1 MKSPPS
7 YLPSRWEWSNFTTSG
22 RSRTRASGTR
32 CVFSLYVAGMSTLLA
47 LAVGLPAAYYT
58 ARHRF
63 RGRGAFLLLV
73 LVTQMFAPTALL
85 VGIYREMVS
94 LDLTDTAEGLILV
107 NAAFNLPFCVWILNA
122 YFASIPRELEEA
134 ACMDGTGRLGALV
147 RVILPLAMPGV
158 VTALVYTF
166 IGAWNEY
173 VVALTITS
181 SSDRTTL
188 TKAIPGFVTSY
199 HEQWQYLFATSLD
212 RDRAGGGAVR
222 LRGAPPGL
230 RPDRGRHPG
239 MTSGCASRPGPGR
252 RPPRERRAVS
262 GADDLHTRRGERLGQ
277 LVRAALSVTSM
288 SMSSTGQMR
297 AKARRPSLEES
308 ATTTT
313 CSARRANARLML
325 ASPSCWAVAPWAT
338 SMRPRR

>member
-1 MKSPPS
+1 MSAVTARSTTVDSRTVESGTVQSTTARSATVRRRRPPRLRTVLLTAVGWLVALFFLAPYLQMLLTALKPTPELMKSPPS
-7 YLPSRWEWSNFTTSG
+7 YLPSQWEWSNFADVWSLKDPPV
-22 RSRTRASGTR
+22 SDALW
-32 CVFSLYVAGMSTLLA
+32 FSLYVAGMSTLLA

-107 NAAFNLPFCVWILNA
+107 NAAFNLPFCIWILNA

-134 ACMDGTGRLGALV
+134 AYMDGAGRLGAMV
-147 RVILPLAMPGV
+147 RVTLPLALPGV

-181 SSDRTTL
+181 SGDRTTL
-188 TKAIPGFVTSY
+188 TKAIPGFVTAY
-199 HEQWQYLFATSLD
+199 QEQWQYLFATSLIAIVPVVVLFVFVE
-212 RDRAGGGAVR
+212 RYLISGLTAGGI
-222 LRGAPPGL
+222 
-230 RPDRGRHPG
+230 
-239 MTSGCASRPGPGR
+239 
-252 RPPRERRAVS
+252 
-262 GADDLHTRRGERLGQ
+262 
-277 LVRAALSVTSM
+277 
-288 SMSSTGQMR
+288 
-297 AKARRPSLEES
+297 K
-308 ATTTT
+308 
-313 CSARRANARLML
+313 
-325 ASPSCWAVAPWAT
+325 
-338 SMRPRR
+338 

>member
-1 MKSPPS
+1 MKLRTVLLTAAGWLVALAFLAPYAEMLLTALKPTPELMESPPS
-7 YLPSRWEWSNFTTSG
+7 YLPSHWQWSNFTQIWSLADPRVG
-22 RSRTRASGTR
+22 DALL
-32 CVFSLYVAGMSTLLA
+32 FSLYVAGASTLLA

-63 RGRGAFLLLV
+63 RGRGAFLILV

-122 YFASIPRELEEA
+122 YFASIPKELEEA
-134 ACMDGTGRLGALV
+134 AWLDGTGRFGALT

-181 SSDRTTL
+181 SGNRMTL
-188 TKAIPGFVTSY
+188 TRAIPGFVTSY
-199 HEQWQYLFATSLD
+199 HEQWQYLFATSIVAIVPVVVLFVFVE
-212 RDRAGGGAVR
+212 RYLVAGLTAGGVR
-222 LRGAPPGL
+222 G
-230 RPDRGRHPG
+230 
-239 MTSGCASRPGPGR
+239 
-252 RPPRERRAVS
+252 
-262 GADDLHTRRGERLGQ
+262 
-277 LVRAALSVTSM
+277 
-288 SMSSTGQMR
+288 
-297 AKARRPSLEES
+297 
-308 ATTTT
+308 
-313 CSARRANARLML
+313 
-325 ASPSCWAVAPWAT
+325 
-338 SMRPRR
+338 

>member
-1 MKSPPS
+1 MKLRTVLLTAVGWLVALAFLAPYAEMLLTALKPTPELMKSPPS
-7 YLPSRWEWSNFTTSG
+7 YLPSRWEWSNFTHIWSLTDP
-22 RSRTRASGTR
+22 RVADALL
-32 CVFSLYVAGMSTLLA
+32 FSLYVAGAATLLA

-134 ACMDGTGRLGALV
+134 AWLDGTGRFGALT
-147 RVILPLAMPGV
+147 RVVLPLAMPGV

-181 SSDRTTL
+181 SSNRMTL
-188 TKAIPGFVTSY
+188 TRAIPGFVTSY
-199 HEQWQYLFATSLD
+199 HEQWQYLFATSLVAIVPVVVLFVFVE
-212 RDRAGGGAVR
+212 RHLVSGLTAGGVR
-222 LRGAPPGL
+222 G
-230 RPDRGRHPG
+230 
-239 MTSGCASRPGPGR
+239 
-252 RPPRERRAVS
+252 
-262 GADDLHTRRGERLGQ
+262 
-277 LVRAALSVTSM
+277 
-288 SMSSTGQMR
+288 
-297 AKARRPSLEES
+297 
-308 ATTTT
+308 
-313 CSARRANARLML
+313 
-325 ASPSCWAVAPWAT
+325 
-338 SMRPRR
+338 

>member
-1 MKSPPS
+1 MSKAAVIPRKAAPRRRRPRPMKLRTVLLTAAGWLVALAFLAPYAHMLLTALKPTPELMESPPS
-7 YLPSRWEWSNFTTSG
+7 YLPSRWEWSNFTHIWSLTDPRVG
-22 RSRTRASGTR
+22 DAL
-32 CVFSLYVAGMSTLLA
+32 VFSLYVAGASTLLA

-134 ACMDGTGRLGALV
+134 AWLDGTGRLGALS
-147 RVILPLAMPGV
+147 RVVLPLAMPGV

-181 SSDRTTL
+181 SSDRMTL

-199 HEQWQYLFATSLD
+199 HEQWQYLFATSLVAIVPVVVLFVFVE
-212 RDRAGGGAVR
+212 RHLVSGLTAGGVR
-222 LRGAPPGL
+222 G
-230 RPDRGRHPG
+230 
-239 MTSGCASRPGPGR
+239 
-252 RPPRERRAVS
+252 
-262 GADDLHTRRGERLGQ
+262 
-277 LVRAALSVTSM
+277 
-288 SMSSTGQMR
+288 
-297 AKARRPSLEES
+297 
-308 ATTTT
+308 
-313 CSARRANARLML
+313 
-325 ASPSCWAVAPWAT
+325 
-338 SMRPRR
+338 

>member
-1 MKSPPS
+1 MKLRTVLLTAVGWLVALAFLAPYAEMLLTALKPTPELMKSPPS
-7 YLPSRWEWSNFTTSG
+7 YLPSRWQWSNFTHIWSLTDP
-22 RSRTRASGTR
+22 RVADAL
-32 CVFSLYVAGMSTLLA
+32 VFSLYVAGAATLLA

-134 ACMDGTGRLGALV
+134 AWLDGTGRFGALT
-147 RVILPLAMPGV
+147 RVVLPLAMPGV

-173 VVALTITS
+173 VVALTITAS
-181 SSDRTTL
+181 SNRMTL
-188 TKAIPGFVTSY
+188 TRAIPGFVTSY
-199 HEQWQYLFATSLD
+199 HEQWQYLFATSLVAIVPVVVLFVFVE
-212 RDRAGGGAVR
+212 RYLVAGLTAGGVR
-222 LRGAPPGL
+222 G
-230 RPDRGRHPG
+230 
-239 MTSGCASRPGPGR
+239 
-252 RPPRERRAVS
+252 
-262 GADDLHTRRGERLGQ
+262 
-277 LVRAALSVTSM
+277 
-288 SMSSTGQMR
+288 
-297 AKARRPSLEES
+297 
-308 ATTTT
+308 
-313 CSARRANARLML
+313 
-325 ASPSCWAVAPWAT
+325 
-338 SMRPRR
+338 